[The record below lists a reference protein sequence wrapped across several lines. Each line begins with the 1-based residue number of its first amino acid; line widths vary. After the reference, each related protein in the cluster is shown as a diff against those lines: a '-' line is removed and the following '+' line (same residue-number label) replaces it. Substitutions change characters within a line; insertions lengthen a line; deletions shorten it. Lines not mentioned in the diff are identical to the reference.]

1 MTKKLFFAIFCCLTL
16 AAVAEA
22 ENGPVKIWEGTID
35 LPTYQTFAPE
45 KAPLFARDF
54 AYQRAKRWV
63 YPYPMNDYVSDIKKA
78 LPGERLHK
86 GLRSSGLWRTYLLC
100 Y

>member
-1 MTKKLFFAIFCCLTL
+1 MTKKLLFVAICCLSMTFFAG
-16 AAVAEA
+16 A
-22 ENGPVKIWEGTID
+22 ENGKVKIWEGTID

-63 YPYPMNDYVSDIKKA
+63 YPYPMNDYVSDIKKDSTHRA
-78 LPGERLHK
+78 LFLENDYIK
-86 GLRSSGLWRTYLLC
+86 VC
-100 Y
+100 V